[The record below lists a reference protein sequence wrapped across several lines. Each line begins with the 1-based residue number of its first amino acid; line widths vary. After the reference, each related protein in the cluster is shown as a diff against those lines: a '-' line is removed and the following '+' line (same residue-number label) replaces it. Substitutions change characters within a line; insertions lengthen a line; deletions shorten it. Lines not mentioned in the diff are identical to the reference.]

1 MSDNKIRVW
10 VTGHKSP
17 DTDSICSAIAYANLK
32 NTVDESKD
40 YFPGRAGDINE
51 ETRFVLDYFGAD
63 EPELIV
69 DVRQQLSDVEFHRTT
84 GVDKN
89 ISIKEAW
96 ETMKKEDM
104 VTLPVTEGDELDG
117 VVTIGDLS
125 RSVFNVLD
133 RHQISEASTPY
144 INIVKV
150 LDAEVVTG
158 DTDKNFDNGKL
169 VLSACVINSMVGTID
184 EGDIVVLED
193 RAEAQRNAV
202 EMGAGCVI
210 ICNGA
215 EVDKD
220 AVKAASVN
228 GCIILKAKYDPF
240 TCARLIIQSVP
251 IRSIYKEREHLITF
265 RLNDFLDDITD
276 QMTQVRYRY
285 FPVED
290 EEGKYVGLVSKG
302 NLLSAGKK
310 QIILVDHEEKAQAVD
325 GIESA
330 ELLEIIDHHRLG
342 GMTTPAP
349 LFARVQPV
357 GCCCTIIYNMY
368 KEAGVVP
375 DKKMAGLML
384 SAIISDTLLFKSPT
398 CTPMD
403 KAAGEELAK
412 LAGVT
417 PETYAKEM
425 FKAGSNLGSKDT
437 RDIFFMDFKKFEIE
451 GKNIVVGP
459 VSKIN
464 TDEIDDIHK
473 KISGIMD
480 EVIAERCL
488 DNAFLM
494 ITDIMEE
501 SSKVVCGGEGGI
513 EIIEE
518 AFGKKA
524 DGDAVYLEG
533 VVSRKKQMIPSIMGV
548 MQ

>member
-425 FKAGSNLGSKDT
+425 FKAGSNLGSKDP

-451 GKNIVVGP
+451 GKNIGVGQ
-459 VSKIN
+459 VSTIN

>member
-1 MSDNKIRVW
+1 MSDNKSRVW

-32 NTVDESKD
+32 NTVDASKD
-40 YFPGRAGDINE
+40 YIPGRAGDINE
-51 ETRFVLDYFGAD
+51 ETRFVLGYFGVK
-63 EPELIV
+63 EPELVV
-69 DVRQQLSDVEFHRTT
+69 DVRQQLSDVNFHRTS
-84 GVDKN
+84 GVDKD
-89 ISIKEAW
+89 ISIREAW
-96 ETMKKEDM
+96 EKMKDEDM
-104 VTLPVTEGDELDG
+104 VTLPVTEGKELDG

-133 RHQISEASTPY
+133 RNQISGAATPY
-144 INIVKV
+144 KNIVKV
-150 LDAEVVTG
+150 LDAEVVIG
-158 DTDKNFDNGKL
+158 DTDKIFDSGKM
-169 VLSACVINSMVGTID
+169 VVSACVINSMVGTID

-210 ICNGA
+210 VCNGA
-215 EVDKD
+215 EVDGD
-220 AVKAASVN
+220 AKKAASVN

-240 TCARLIIQSVP
+240 TCARLMIQSVP
-251 IRSIYKEREHLITF
+251 IKSIYKKREHLITF

-302 NLLSAGKK
+302 DLLNAGRK
-310 QIILVDHEEKAQAVD
+310 QIILVDHEEKVQAVD

-349 LFARVQPV
+349 LFARIQPV
-357 GCCCTIIYNMY
+357 GCCCTIIYEMY
-368 KEAGVVP
+368 KEAGVTP

-403 KAAGEELAK
+403 KAAGEELAEI
-412 LAGVT
+412 AGVT
-417 PETYAKEM
+417 PEAYAKEM
-425 FKAGSNLGSKDT
+425 FKAGSDLGSKEP

-451 GKNIVVGP
+451 GKNIGVGQ
-459 VSKIN
+459 VSTIN

-480 EVIAERCL
+480 EVISEKSL

-501 SSKVVCGGEGGI
+501 SSKVVCGGEGATA
-513 EIIEE
+513 IIEE
-518 AFGKKA
+518 AFGKEA